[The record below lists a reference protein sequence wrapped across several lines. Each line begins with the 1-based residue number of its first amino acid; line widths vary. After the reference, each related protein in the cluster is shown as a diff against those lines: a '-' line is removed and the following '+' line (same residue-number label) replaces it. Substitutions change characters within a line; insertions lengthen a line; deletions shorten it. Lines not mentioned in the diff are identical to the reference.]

1 MLKALRIADEHPDLF
16 TYIAG
21 DLQRDAV
28 RCQPPDEATSES
40 LVYASE
46 PAQIQQALS
55 RNVAILIVHRKLAG
69 VLGGLLTGSPGDS
82 TGEAPGGLLAV
93 APAASQSA
101 ATCCFSTPG
110 IPLAMAILLRYFDVK
125 AQRFTQWG
133 ERHPTAVVHATAAVS
148 ANVVLGPYC
157 VIGAGAVVGEN
168 CLIGAHTVIENG
180 ARIGAGTILHPHV
193 FVGAGCEVG
202 NRCEIH
208 PHSSVGSDGFGY
220 ATDPSGKPRK
230 IPQLGNVRIGDD
242 VEIGSSCAIDRAT
255 LTATYI
261 RSGTKLDNLC
271 HIAHNCDLG
280 ENGFFTAGFM
290 MAGST
295 KIGRNFRTGGNSV
308 VSAHLTV
315 ADDVVLAGRSSVT
328 NDITAPGQYGG
339 FPLQPLHDA
348 LKTLVN
354 IGRLN
359 RIRKDLN
366 RVMKHL
372 RLRAEDAETV

>member
-1 MLKALRIADEHPDLF
+1 MLQALTVANDHPDLF
-16 TYIAG
+16 THLAG
-21 DLQRDAV
+21 DLRRGAAQCR
-28 RCQPPDEATSES
+28 PPEEATPES

-46 PAQIQQALS
+46 PAHIQQALS
-55 RNVAILIVHRKLAG
+55 RKAAILIVHRKLAAS
-69 VLGGLLTGSPGDS
+69 LGGSLSES
-82 TGEAPGGLLAV
+82 TAGADAGT
-93 APAASQSA
+93 
-101 ATCCFSTPG
+101 TCCFSTPA
-110 IPLAMAILLRYFDVK
+110 IPLAMAALLKHFDLK
-125 AQRFTQWG
+125 ARRFTQWG
-133 ERHPTAVVHATAAVS
+133 ERHPSAIVHPTATIG
-148 ANVVLGPYC
+148 ANVALGPYC
-157 VIGAGAVVGEN
+157 VIGADASVGDD

-180 ARIGAGTILHPHV
+180 ARIGPGTILHPHV
-193 FVGAGCEVG
+193 FVGAGCDVG
-202 NRCEIH
+202 SRCEIH
-208 PHSSVGSDGFGY
+208 PHSSLGSDGFGY
-220 ATDPSGKPRK
+220 ATDASGKPRK

-255 LTATYI
+255 LTSTLI

-328 NDITAPGQYGG
+328 NDITASGQYGG
-339 FPLQPLHDA
+339 YPLQPLKEA

-354 IGRLN
+354 IGHLN
-359 RIRKDLN
+359 RIRRDLN

-372 RLRAEDAETV
+372 RLRAEDADPTV